1 MTFLIIQGTTEADIV
16 IFETFYKENNFNA
29 GTNKTNQRSVAQ
41 TDSELDASEVKTPF
55 KTIECTTI

>member
-29 GTNKTNQRSVAQ
+29 GTNETNQQGLAIWAFDRV
-41 TDSELDASEVKTPF
+41 DP
-55 KTIECTTI
+55 IR